1 MAKIKVTCDSTCDMT
16 AEQYAKY
23 GIEILPLGI
32 ELGGELRQDGVNVNA
47 RQVFEFVA
55 KTGTLPH
62 TSAVSPGEYLDV
74 FRRYTDEG
82 YAVIHINISHHLST
96 CYANACI
103 AASEL
108 ENVYPIDSMNLS
120 TGSGHLAIA
129 ASEMAAAGME
139 AKDIVA
145 KLEEMKTK
153 LDVSFVLQTL
163 EYLHK
168 GGRCSGVAALGA
180 NVLKLRPQIKVADGQ
195 MTVGKKFRGSLE
207 KTVKDYVADR
217 LKDRTDID
225 TKRIFITHSGL
236 TDEFMEELKVL
247 VRSYQPFEEV
257 LTSAAGCTISSHCG
271 PKCMGVL
278 FFTK

>member
-1 MAKIKVTCDSTCDMT
+1 MAKIKITCDSTCDLT

-23 GIEILPLGI
+23 GIDILPLGI

-47 RQVFEFVA
+47 RQVFEFVSR
-55 KTGTLPH
+55 TGALPH

-82 YAVIHINISHHLST
+82 YSVIHINISHYLST

-139 AKDIVA
+139 APEIAA

-195 MTVGKKFRGSLE
+195 MTVGKKFRGNLE

-225 TKRIFITHSGL
+225 TKRIFFTHSGL
-236 TDEFMEELKVL
+236 TPEFVEEIKALIL
-247 VRSYQPFEEV
+247 SYQPFEE
-257 LTSAAGCTISSHCG
+257 LLLSEAGCTISSHCG
-271 PKCMGVL
+271 PQCMGVL

>member
-47 RQVFEFVA
+47 QQVFEFVA

-74 FRRYTDEG
+74 FRKYTEEG

-207 KTVKDYVADR
+207 KTVRDYVADR

-236 TDEFMEELKVL
+236 TDEFMEELKAL

-271 PKCMGVL
+271 PQCMGVL

>member
-1 MAKIKVTCDSTCDMT
+1 MAKIKVTCDSTCDLT

-23 GIEILPLGI
+23 GIEILPLGV
-32 ELGGELRQDGVNVNA
+32 ELGGELRQDGVDVSA
-47 RQVFEFVA
+47 REIFDFVGRN
-55 KTGTLPH
+55 GTLPH
-62 TSAVSPGEYLDV
+62 TSAVSPGDYLDC
-74 FRRYTDEG
+74 FRKYTEAG
-82 YAVIHINISHHLST
+82 YAVIHINISHHLSS
-96 CYANACI
+96 CYANACM

-108 ENVYPIDSMNLS
+108 ENVYPIDSLNLS

-139 AKDIVA
+139 AADIAA

-180 NVLKLRPQIKVADGQ
+180 NVLKLRPEIRVVDGQ
-195 MTVGKKFRGSLE
+195 MAVGKKFRGSLE
-207 KTVKDYVADR
+207 KTTRDYIADR
-217 LKDRTDID
+217 LEGRTDID
-225 TKRIFITHSGL
+225 TKRIFLTHSGL
-236 TDEFMEELKVL
+236 DEALVEELKAYIL
-247 VRSYQPFEEV
+247 SLQPFEEL
-257 LTSAAGCTISSHCG
+257 LTSEAGCTISSHCG
-271 PKCMGVL
+271 PQCMGVL